1 MTSGPRRACVW
12 CWCSGDAALAYE
24 RHPDDAPRFSHGGW
38 LRPAIASKVPA
49 WRFVAAG
56 RALQG
61 HPPPLEMQERV
72 MPVEPADELPELLG
86 GACHDAGGGWCCGH
100 RLLRVGNHCRD
111 SPFLSNHWY
120 DAGLR
125 DAVARD
131 SFSVIARHFKSS
143 ATARPYRKR
152 PVTE

>member
-1 MTSGPRRACVW
+1 
-12 CWCSGDAALAYE
+12 
-24 RHPDDAPRFSHGGW
+24 
-38 LRPAIASKVPA
+38 
-49 WRFVAAG
+49 
-56 RALQG
+56 
-61 HPPPLEMQERV
+61 MQERV

-131 SFSVIARHFKSS
+131 SFSVMPGISRAVPRLDRIGKSPS
-143 ATARPYRKR
+143 LN
-152 PVTE
+152 E

>member
-1 MTSGPRRACVW
+1 
-12 CWCSGDAALAYE
+12 
-24 RHPDDAPRFSHGGW
+24 
-38 LRPAIASKVPA
+38 
-49 WRFVAAG
+49 
-56 RALQG
+56 
-61 HPPPLEMQERV
+61 

-86 GACHDAGGGWCCGH
+86 GACHDAGGCWCCGQ

-131 SFSVIARHFKSS
+131 SCPASPTFQEQCHGPTVSEKARH
-143 ATARPYRKR
+143 
-152 PVTE
+152 